1 MGNRENASTASQGT
15 FQGTGS
21 RDSASTVEVRE
32 QEHEAIRILIVDD
45 HAIVRAGLKQFI
57 ANEPDMTVA
66 GEAESGAQ
74 AIAMIHDADWDIV
87 ILDVSMP
94 DQNGVDTLKRIKD
107 LKPDLPVL
115 ILSGFPENQYAVNL
129 MRAGASGYLN
139 KDGAARDLIAALRA
153 IVEGRKYVT
162 AALTEILVNDLAGR
176 EDERPPH
183 SLLSERE
190 FQVFCHLAGAMGV
203 SKIAEKLGLSVK
215 TVSTYRT
222 RALDKMKLTSNAELT
237 QYAVRHHLIE

>member
-1 MGNRENASTASQGT
+1 MRTHRGE
-15 FQGTGS
+15 
-21 RDSASTVEVRE
+21 
-32 QEHEAIRILIVDD
+32 EHPRIQILIVDD
-45 HAIVRAGLKQFI
+45 HAIVRAGLKQLI
-57 ANEPDMTVA
+57 ANEPDMAVG

-74 AIAMIHDADWDIV
+74 AILMIRDADWDLV

-94 DQNGVDTLKRIKD
+94 DQNGVDILRRIRS

-139 KDGAARDLIAALRA
+139 KDCAARDLIAAMRA
-153 IVEGRKYVT
+153 VVEGRKYVT
-162 AALTEILVNDLAGR
+162 AALTDILVNDLAAR
-176 EDERPPH
+176 QDERPPH

-190 FQVFCHLAGAMGV
+190 FQVFCHLAAAMGV
-203 SKIAEKLGLSVK
+203 SEIAEKLGLSVK

-222 RALDKMKLTSNAELT
+222 RTLDKMKLTTNAQLT
-237 QYAVRHHLIE
+237 QYAVRHHLID